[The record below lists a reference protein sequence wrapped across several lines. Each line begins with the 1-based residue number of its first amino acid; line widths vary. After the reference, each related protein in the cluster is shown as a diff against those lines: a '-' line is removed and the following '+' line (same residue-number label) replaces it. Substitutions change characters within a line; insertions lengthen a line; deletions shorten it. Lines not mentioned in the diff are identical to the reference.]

1 MRIWANGVDRVAF
14 YPPGWFRYTSG
25 APAAHFTD
33 SAASWSGTS
42 FATPTLAG
50 LLAKGWLAADGTRAL
65 SDVPTTSSRAASRHR
80 QRWEAARSSC
90 DADDG
95 AAPDSRPEDGRPGG
109 DLYTRGRARSRS
121 APREGHREGTPR
133 RGRPS
138 STSSAAWC
146 GAWPAA
152 SASTPPQPPTSRRR
166 RGSAWSSAPGT
177 SVTRRRSRAG
187 SPRPR
192 RREALRLIRRSQREV
207 ADDVTP
213 STSVDPTA
221 DVDQRMDDDVRRR
234 RLVGAFGQL
243 NDACQQLLRL
253 LSADPALP
261 YSVIAETIGRPI
273 GSIGPTRARCLER
286 LRSLCDEDH

>member
-1 MRIWANGVDRVAF
+1 MTSTLGAVPAVGPLLEKATGGDAAAWEALVDEFGGMVWGVARSFGLD
-14 YPPGWFRYTSG
+14 
-25 APAAHFTD
+25 PAA
-33 SAASWSGTS
+33 AADVAQTTW
-42 FATPTLAG
+42 LRLVEHAG
-50 LLAKGWLAADGTRAL
+50 DIREPAALPGWLA
-65 SDVPTTSSRAASRHR
+65 TTA
-80 QRWEAARSSC
+80 
-90 DADDG
+90 
-95 AAPDSRPEDGRPGG
+95 
-109 DLYTRGRARSRS
+109 
-121 APREGHREGTPR
+121 
-133 RGRPS
+133 
-138 STSSAAWC
+138 
-146 GAWPAA
+146 
-152 SASTPPQPPTSRRR
+152 
-166 RGSAWSSAPGT
+166 
-177 SVTRRRSRAG
+177 
-187 SPRPR
+187 

-234 RLVGAFGQL
+234 RVVGAFGQL